1 MYISYSQ
8 LIQYIGFHPFF
19 SNLWNL
25 IELFQYWGREI
36 ELPKT
41 RNYLPEWLFI
51 FFFNGLNLKEK
62 WNILRKFVPK
72 VPFLKWNY
80 VTQFTLWQSLW
91 LILDLILILCGLKN
105 LTFPWCIFE
114 WLYSQAI
121 SFFTLSEFYSLWQP
135 KLYMI
140 FHGSCYFPF

>member
-1 MYISYSQ
+1 MKPKLNCSSIGEEKLSYLKLEIICLNDS
-8 LIQYIGFHPFF
+8 FF
-19 SNLWNL
+19 
-25 IELFQYWGREI
+25 
-36 ELPKT
+36 
-41 RNYLPEWLFI
+41 
-51 FFFNGLNLKEK
+51 FFFNGPNLKEN

-105 LTFPWCIFE
+105 LTFPRCIFE

-140 FHGSCYFPF
+140 FHRSCYFPF